1 MTNRPLALCTVLF
14 VLAVPCEAQETQ
26 QQDSLA
32 VLQQKVVELE
42 TQLEQTVDLILRLE
56 SRLQLQEQRTIRGL
70 PSTNHQH
77 RPVEISNFDNEV
89 LRVVRGRCTLTQIG
103 TSLTFTCR

>member
-1 MTNRPLALCTVLF
+1 MTNRLPALCAVLL
-14 VLAVPCEAQETQ
+14 VIAVPCEAQETQ

-42 TQLEQTVDLILRLE
+42 TQMEQMVDLILRLE
-56 SRLQLQEQRTIRGL
+56 SRLQLQEQRTVRGL

-77 RPVEISNFDNEV
+77 RPIEISNFDNEV

-103 TSLTFTCR
+103 TSLTLTCR